1 MLGFISENLIHV
13 PVIAIGYFKI
23 PIDFLL
29 KILCLCKL
37 FIKIDNFYCDSMRAI
52 VLLKM
57 VKLYSLYILS
67 CNNKNFKSVVT
78 I

>member
-37 FIKIDNFYCDSMRAI
+37 FINKAYTMIACELSYRSF
-52 VLLKM
+52 KM
-57 VKLYSLYILS
+57 IKLYLYCVNCIFYHAIIKIS
-67 CNNKNFKSVVT
+67 KV
-78 I
+78 

>member
-37 FIKIDNFYCDSMRAI
+37 FINKAYCSKDKIHVDKLYYDSMRAI
-52 VLLKM
+52 I
-57 VKLYSLYILS
+57 S
-67 CNNKNFKSVVT
+67 FF
-78 I
+78 

>member
-37 FIKIDNFYCDSMRAI
+37 FINKAYCSKDKIHVDNFY
-52 VLLKM
+52 
-57 VKLYSLYILS
+57 
-67 CNNKNFKSVVT
+67 
-78 I
+78 